1 MLDFF
6 TLIRDFWVSIIAV
19 FDSRPLQIGNYSV
32 SLFAIIFSFIV
43 IGLVVS
49 VFWRGARS

>member
-1 MLDFF
+1 MLQFF
-6 TLIRDFWVSIIAV
+6 NLIKNFWVSIISA

-32 SLFAIIFSFIV
+32 SLFAIIFAFIV